1 MSLTLYSASIPAFIQ
16 QLEALKGVLAKAAAH
31 AEARKIDPAVLLNA
45 RLFPDMFPMLRQV
58 QIAADF
64 AKGAAARLAGR
75 EVPKWAD
82 DEKTFAELL
91 ARLDRTLAFIKEI
104 PAAEIVGQE
113 GRAISLMAGGNEL
126 KFTGEPYLTG
136 FVLPN
141 FYFHAATAYAILR
154 HSGVE
159 LGKRDFLGSF

>member
-1 MSLTLYSASIPAFIQ
+1 MALNLYSASVPAFIQ
-16 QLEALKGVLAKAAAH
+16 QLEALKGVLAKAATH
-31 AEARKIDPAVLLNA
+31 AESRKIDPAVLLNA

-64 AKGAAARLAGR
+64 AKGATARLAGR

-82 DEKTFAELL
+82 DEKTFAELV
-91 ARLDRTLAFIKEI
+91 ARLDRTLAFVKDV

-159 LGKRDFLGSF
+159 LGKRDFIGSF